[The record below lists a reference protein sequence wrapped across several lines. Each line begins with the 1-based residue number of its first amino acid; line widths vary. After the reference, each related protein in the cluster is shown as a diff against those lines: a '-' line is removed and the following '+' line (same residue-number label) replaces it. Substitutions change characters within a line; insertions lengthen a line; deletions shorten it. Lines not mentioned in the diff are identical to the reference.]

1 MDAQHAQPLP
11 QTAASQQPCL
21 KPADGSSNE
30 AAAAASAAGGGPL
43 PFWRH
48 SYPPR
53 LVLVSDLVQNED
65 TTHKHLLTFNA
76 LWHMYDTASRNLLVY
91 STGRSPRLYRELWE
105 EAPLLTP
112 HVLICSVGTEIFYLV
127 PEPDEPRNGDGD
139 DGGGGSNA
147 ALDAAALAGSCV
159 PRRYRYEPD
168 AEWEALLDRGWD
180 RQRVLQVAARFP
192 ELRRQVDSEQRRH
205 KLSFHLEAPGK
216 AAAVAEAADAAEAA
230 PPPPSS
236 TSRSTAATVEAPATP
251 EDAAVAAATAGVQP
265 REPHEVLRLL
275 EEALREEG
283 LKVKVVYSGGRDVD
297 LLAEGAGKGAALRFL
312 LGRLRR
318 AGREPVDGVQVNGDS
333 GNDIE
338 LFQVPGVCGCV
349 VANAFPELRE
359 FARKR
364 QQQAKE
370 EEEEEEEQRPAG
382 ATHACRVFQA
392 SEPCAGGILQ
402 ALRHFRLLPP
412 PALHPPAASRVDDD
426 DDGRSP
432 TSLVAAAHARLFDCG
447 GDAAAAAASGGGG
460 GGAGGDEAEV
470 IQGDV
475 SAAAAAAAAAGV
487 WMDELELHAVKPAAG
502 VDDAAAVARTP
513 DAAPAAAAGV
523 EWVAYRLLPNGRRD
537 LGKMDRMLLL
547 VCGGDGKGPESA
559 SLMDTPAAAAGDAAP
574 AAAAAA
580 GGEVQRL
587 IARLVRGGSFGL
599 RDVPLPPDV

>member
-139 DGGGGSNA
+139 DGGDRGGGSNA
-147 ALDAAALAGSCV
+147 ALDAAALAGGCV
-159 PRRYRYEPD
+159 PRRHRYEPD
-168 AEWEALLDRGWD
+168 AEWEALLDKGWD

-216 AAAVAEAADAAEAA
+216 AAAVAQTADAAAA
-230 PPPPSS
+230 AAAAAPPSS

-251 EDAAVAAATAGVQP
+251 EDTAVGAATPTVQP

-318 AGREPVDGVQVNGDS
+318 AGLEPVDGVQVNGDS

-370 EEEEEEEQRPAG
+370 EEEEQRPAG
-382 ATHACRVFQA
+382 ATHACKVFQA

-412 PALHPPAASRVDDD
+412 PALHPPASRVDDD

-432 TSLVAAAHARLFDCG
+432 TSLVAAAHARLLDCG

-475 SAAAAAAAAAGV
+475 AAAAAAAAAAGV
-487 WMDELELHAVKPAAG
+487 WMDELELHAAKPAAG
-502 VDDAAAVARTP
+502 GDDAAA
-513 DAAPAAAAGV
+513 
-523 EWVAYRLLPNGRRD
+523 AYRLLPNGRRN

-547 VCGGDGKGPESA
+547 VYGSSGCGGVGKGPESA
-559 SLMDTPAAAAGDAAP
+559 SSMDTLSTAAAGDAAP
-574 AAAAAA
+574 AAPAA